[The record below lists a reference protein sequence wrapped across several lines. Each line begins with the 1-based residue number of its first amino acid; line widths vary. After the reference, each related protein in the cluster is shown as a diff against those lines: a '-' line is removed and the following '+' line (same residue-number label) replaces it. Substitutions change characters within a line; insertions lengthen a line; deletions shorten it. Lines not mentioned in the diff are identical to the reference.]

1 MHVLVAGNAVGKE
14 DRMKRLLTAALATF
28 FASCSSPPVPTAPDM
43 GPIGDGLSVIGF
55 SLIAVAVVITIGRIF
70 R

>member
-1 MHVLVAGNAVGKE
+1 
-14 DRMKRLLTAALATF
+14 MKVLLTAALATF
-28 FASCSSPPVPTAPDM
+28 LCSCSSAPVPSAPDM

-55 SLIAVAVVITIGRIF
+55 SLIAVAVVITLGRIF